1 MPDTASDDL
10 ARVYARDGFA
20 FPFRAMQATE
30 AADYRRRLEATEASL
45 GGPLKSNM
53 RQKVHLLLTWAAEL
67 VRHPAILDQ
76 VERIIGPDI
85 LCWNTNLFIKEPH
98 DPAFVSWHQDSTY
111 WGLDPAD
118 VVTAWLAISD
128 APVESGAMRFLS
140 GSHGSQIAHRDTF
153 DADNLLSRGQVA
165 DLEIDE
171 ARAVDVPLK
180 AGEFSLH
187 HIRLMHGSKPN
198 TTGDRRIGLAIR
210 YLPPHVRPERSANA
224 ATLVRGEDRF
234 GHFRHEPAPAA
245 DLDEAA
251 LSAHGQSMNA
261 HIGAIYQGTGIT
273 RARD

>member
-1 MPDTASDDL
+1 MAISDSIQIET
-10 ARVYARDGFA
+10 YTRDGYL
-20 FPFRAMQATE
+20 FPFRAMPGSEALTYRQRLESTE
-30 AADYRRRLEATEASL
+30 AAI

-67 VRHPAILDQ
+67 VRHPVILDH
-76 VERIIGPDI
+76 VEQIIGPDI

-128 APVESGAMRFLS
+128 APVESGAMKFLA
-140 GSHGSQIAHRDTF
+140 GSHTEQMAHRDTF
-153 DADNLLSRGQVA
+153 DDNNLLSRGQVA
-165 DLEIDE
+165 EIDVDE
-171 ARAVDVPLK
+171 SRATDVPLQ

-210 YLPPHVRPERSANA
+210 YLPTYVRPEKAANR
-224 ATLVRGEDRF
+224 ATLVRGEDRDR
-234 GHFRHEPAPAA
+234 HFIHEPAPVA
-245 DLDEAA
+245 DLDTAA
-251 LSAHGQSMNA
+251 RDAHARSMNS
-261 HIGAIYQGTGIT
+261 HIGAIYSGTDIKV
-273 RARD
+273 ARD

>member
-1 MPDTASDDL
+1 MPTNAQIE
-10 ARVYARDGFA
+10 AYQRDGYVFPMFA
-20 FPFRAMQATE
+20 MSAGE
-30 AADYRRRLEATEASL
+30 ALSYRRRLEATEAAH
-45 GGPLKSNM
+45 GGPLKSNT

-128 APVESGAMRFLS
+128 APIESGAMRFLG
-140 GSHGSQIAHRDTF
+140 GSHTEQVSHHDTF

-165 DLEIDE
+165 DIVIDE
-171 ARAVDVPLK
+171 SRAVDVPLK

-187 HIRLMHGSKPN
+187 HIRLVHGSKPN

-210 YLPPHVRPERSANA
+210 YLPPHVRPEKSANR
-224 ATLVRGEDRF
+224 ATLVRGTDRF
-234 GHFRHEPAPAA
+234 GHFRPEPAPKA
-245 DLDEAA
+245 DFDTEAI
-251 LSAHGQSMNA
+251 SAHAQSMNS
-261 HIGAIYQGTGIT
+261 HIGAIYEGTGIT
-273 RARD
+273 AARD